1 MFEITLFY
9 GSLQTDLGHG
19 QSDGELEGADH
30 HIQNWR
36 APFVHKLARVP
47 GHLVAG
53 LALKNPPKY
62 PLKVWHKLLSIYNKI
77 VISMGEYNLSL
88 DVPKSILETE
98 KNPKNFLSGANIFK
112 KKQKKPKKTGFFPT
126 LPCSP

>member
-1 MFEITLFY
+1 
-9 GSLQTDLGHG
+9 
-19 QSDGELEGADH
+19 
-30 HIQNWR
+30 
-36 APFVHKLARVP
+36 
-47 GHLVAG
+47 

-98 KNPKNFLSGANIFK
+98 KNPKNFLSGANIF
-112 KKQKKPKKTGFFPT
+112 
-126 LPCSP
+126 